1 MQIIRN
7 PIQMILPVGF
17 IYDFMVSYKGN
28 NLPLKSCLS
37 WLFIYLFYPKP
48 INK

>member
-28 NLPLKSCLS
+28 NLPLKYCLS
-37 WLFIYLFYPKP
+37 WLFFLIILPQA
-48 INK
+48 NK

>member
-7 PIQMILPVGF
+7 PIQIILPVGF

-28 NLPLKSCLS
+28 NLPLKYCLS
-37 WLFIYLFYPKP
+37 
-48 INK
+48 